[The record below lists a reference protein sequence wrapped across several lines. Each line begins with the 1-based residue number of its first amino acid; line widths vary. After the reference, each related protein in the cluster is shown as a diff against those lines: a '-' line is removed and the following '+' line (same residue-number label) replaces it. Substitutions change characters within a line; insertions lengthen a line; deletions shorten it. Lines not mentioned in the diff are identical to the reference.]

1 MIARAADV
9 SHAPAAGTKKM
20 RGADGGDDA
29 EGAGK
34 RVEVGGGVES
44 GGGGA
49 QGSGAGCGTGA
60 AGKQSV
66 VTCHLSY

>member
-29 EGAGK
+29 EGGGERA
-34 RVEVGGGVES
+34 EGGGDACDGQVPPREES
-44 GGGGA
+44 LRR
-49 QGSGAGCGTGA
+49 
-60 AGKQSV
+60 
-66 VTCHLSY
+66 LSKLHVSD